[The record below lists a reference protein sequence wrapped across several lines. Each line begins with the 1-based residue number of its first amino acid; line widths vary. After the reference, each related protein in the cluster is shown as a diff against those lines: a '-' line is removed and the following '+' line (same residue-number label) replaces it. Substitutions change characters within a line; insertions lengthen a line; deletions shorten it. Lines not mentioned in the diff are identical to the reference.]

1 MYWRCLS
8 VVPSKTNRVASS
20 GLFSEL
26 TLSLLESTFSRP
38 PSLCSPHRWSPLV
51 LPHCPQQWPCGLGI
65 FQIITPPFTGR
76 ATFVRL
82 VTSSWALCR
91 RLLLDLR
98 RIQWE
103 LWRLAYVLYLS
114 DSLFYFILFLNY
126 TGNGYMQVSGWHIFD
141 ALLPHGCSGH
151 VISPE
156 PPRLW
161 TWKSHCSNLITASS
175 RFMSLISFLSPI
187 QLDQQKPCTTVLLRT
202 LSLPAFPVVN
212 LVHTPQAYLFPQQ
225 VALPPISYMSSLL
238 PDYEEVFRCSWSS
251 TFNSVL
257 TSNVVQSVQLH
268 QTLAPDGM

>member
-65 FQIITPPFTGR
+65 FRIITPPFTGR

-212 LVHTPQAYLFPQQ
+212 LVHTPQAYLVP
-225 VALPPISYMSSLL
+225 LPCSLSRWPYLPFHIWVLSFLTTRKFFVVHDPLPSTVFLLQMWFRVFSYI
-238 PDYEEVFRCSWSS
+238 R
-251 TFNSVL
+251 
-257 TSNVVQSVQLH
+257 H
-268 QTLAPDGM
+268 

>member
-151 VISPE
+151 VVSPE
-156 PPRLW
+156 PPASELGNPTAAISSQLRVASCLSFPFYHRFSWTSRNPVRL
-161 TWKSHCSNLITASS
+161 S
-175 RFMSLISFLSPI
+175 FYVPFLSQHSP
-187 QLDQQKPCTTVLLRT
+187 
-202 LSLPAFPVVN
+202 
-212 LVHTPQAYLFPQQ
+212 
-225 VALPPISYMSSLL
+225 
-238 PDYEEVFRCSWSS
+238 W
-251 TFNSVL
+251 L
-257 TSNVVQSVQLH
+257 T
-268 QTLAPDGM
+268 